1 MREPNWPKQQLLDE
15 VAARTGWVNAHMH
28 IDRAF
33 TITPENWH
41 LTNATL
47 QEKWDF
53 VDAMKRDAS
62 VKDIKKRMRMAIE
75 CQLAQ
80 GAQAL
85 CSFVDCDSVV
95 EDRALQAAD
104 EVRQEYRDRIEIVYA
119 SQPLKGVIDPVE
131 YEWFRRSAEFVD
143 IIGGLPERDERD
155 HGRGEAHVDRL
166 IELALHHNKPLHIHA
181 DQMNDPGQRDT
192 EMILRKVRSAG
203 LIGRLSLIHS
213 ISLAAQPQEY
223 RSMVY
228 ELMREVESSVIVC
241 PSAWIDSR
249 RSEVMAPTHNAM
261 APVDELLR
269 AGVPVALGT
278 DNIQD
283 IYKPYSSGDMWQE
296 LWLAIESNHLF
307 GSADFDVDTLAAMAS
322 TNGLRA
328 IYSRAHQPA
337 SYALVS

>member
-1 MREPNWPKQQLLDE
+1 MAEPGWPKKQLL
-15 VAARTGWVNAHMH
+15 AAVKQRGGWVNTHMH

-33 TITPENWH
+33 TVTPENWR

-53 VDAMKRDAS
+53 VDAMKRGAT
-62 VKDIKKRMRMAIE
+62 VKDIERRMRLAVE
-75 CQLAQ
+75 SQLAQ

-85 CSFVDCDSVV
+85 CSFIDCDSVV
-95 EDRALQAAD
+95 EDRALVAAD
-104 EVRQEYRDRIEIVYA
+104 RIREEYKGDIEIVYA

-131 YEWFRRSAEFVD
+131 YTWFKRSAEFVD

-155 HGRGEAHVDRL
+155 HGRGEEHVDRL
-166 IELALHHNKPLHIHA
+166 IELVLEHDKPLHVHA
-181 DQMNDPGQRDT
+181 DQMNDPNQRDT
-192 EMILRKVRSAG
+192 EMILRKVKDAG

-213 ISLAAQPQEY
+213 ISLAAQPQAY
-223 RSMVY
+223 RSMIY
-228 ELMREVESSVIVC
+228 ECMREVDASVIVC

-249 RSEVMAPTHNAM
+249 RSEVLAPTHNAM

-283 IYKPYSSGDMWQE
+283 IYKPFSDGDMEKE
-296 LWLAIESNHLF
+296 LWLAIEANHLF
-307 GSADFDVDTLAAMAS
+307 GSADFDFDTLAAMAS
-322 TNGLRA
+322 TNGLKVLHLSDRG
-328 IYSRAHQPA
+328 RLQ
-337 SYALVS
+337 ALVS